1 MYAVLFVT
9 GFELCNSVYRMTSI
23 KITFVVAAVV
33 VVDGRR
39 LFCCCIFL
47 QAAANTILQ
56 LCNGVHFILFR
67 SFRRHTPVFLSI
79 ISYSDANMNCMH
91 SIE

>member
-39 LFCCCIFL
+39 LFCCCTF
-47 QAAANTILQ
+47 
-56 LCNGVHFILFR
+56 CKR
-67 SFRRHTPVFLSI
+67 
-79 ISYSDANMNCMH
+79 
-91 SIE
+91 

>member
-23 KITFVVAAVV
+23 KITFVVDAVV
-33 VVDGRR
+33 DDRPIV
-39 LFCCCIFL
+39 LLLYFL
-47 QAAANTILQ
+47 QAVANTISQ
-56 LCNGVHFILFR
+56 LCNGAHFILFR

-91 SIE
+91 RA